1 MWTSLKKILPFNINK
16 LGLSQVLEL
25 NDICLNW
32 DEILSELF
40 GEDFKN
46 KSRPISFKDKTLV
59 VDCLNSIWASE
70 LQTKQIKIIEC
81 VNKKIGKGGLEKIR
95 FIS

>member
-16 LGLSQVLEL
+16 LGLGQVLEL
-25 NDICLNW
+25 NDICLGW
-32 DEILSELF
+32 DKILAELF

-46 KSRPISFKDKTLV
+46 KSRPVSLKDKTLV
-59 VDCLNSIWASE
+59 VDCLNSVWASE
-70 LQTKQIKIIEC
+70 LQAKQIKIIEWM
-81 VNKKIGKGGLEKIR
+81 NKKVKKDGLEKIR